1 MQYDICF
8 KCGSEADLAAALAP
22 FGLIA
27 QDDSGNTVLTTAGHN
42 HALAYVGRVV
52 ATPAVI
58 DMETMETTKETTF
71 LDGEYAILRA
81 DGPLIAQIA
90 AAPLAGAEVLSEPPA
105 GCPTFGGWQAAP
117 VGPTLDD
124 LKVAACTRITAECA
138 RRRAA
143 GVLVQFPDGQGVVQ
157 TRDEIDLINV
167 SGVASAGLAATVAGT
182 MPPLYFRDAAN
193 KDHELTPTQAVDFG
207 AQVMQQLQA
216 ITKAAHDAKDAINSP
231 EINSADRINAL
242 EVTIAWPQ

>member
-1 MQYDICF
+1 MYDLCL
-8 KCGSEADLAAALAP
+8 KTTSEAALIAALAP
-22 FGLIA
+22 FGLTD
-27 QDDSGNTVLTTAGHN
+27 QDDAGRTVLVTAGPD

-58 DMETMETTKETTF
+58 DLETGDITTEATYH
-71 LDGEYAILRA
+71 DDEYAILRA
-81 DGPLIAQIA
+81 SEPLIAQITA
-90 AAPLAGAEVLSEPPA
+90 TLLAGVEVLAEPPA